1 MNMPIDIQMHI
12 YFLSEDPAMR
22 RGRREGGRGMS
33 RESFCFNY
41 TTTSLTCLQLTPA
54 RSDNNKYKQSGKL
67 FLVLFRSFTKICEEK
82 RGNFTMVVSLPFDLD
97 IRVAGWFLL
106 RLISSI
112 FYYTYFQCFFCYCLF
127 LNFKCVCVNIFF
139 RSPVSIN
146 TYILVEIIW

>member
-1 MNMPIDIQMHI
+1 MHI
-12 YFLSEDPAMR
+12 YFLSEPSYEEGEE
-22 RGRREGGRGMS
+22 GRGRGMS

-97 IRVAGWFLL
+97 IRVAG
-106 RLISSI
+106 
-112 FYYTYFQCFFCYCLF
+112 
-127 LNFKCVCVNIFF
+127 
-139 RSPVSIN
+139 
-146 TYILVEIIW
+146 